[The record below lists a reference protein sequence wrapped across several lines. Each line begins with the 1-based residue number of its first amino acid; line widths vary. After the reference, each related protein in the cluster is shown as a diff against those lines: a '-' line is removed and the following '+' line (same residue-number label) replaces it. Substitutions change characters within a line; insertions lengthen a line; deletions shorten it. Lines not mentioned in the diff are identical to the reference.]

1 MLDVIVLVRL
11 LILVVTTTTV
21 YPHITCMLLVMLTG
35 FPYSDR
41 AYALLLIDTYLM
53 SLLWG
58 INVDMFFVRKR
69 Q

>member
-1 MLDVIVLVRL
+1 MQDVMVLARL
-11 LILVVTTTTV
+11 LVLAVTTTTV

-35 FPYSDR
+35 LPHSDQ

-58 INVDMFFVRKR
+58 INVDSFFVRKR